1 MLPVG
6 GGGTCADANARSG
19 GSSIGGG
26 DGILPAAN
34 TGSGGAGG
42 TRQNDYTSA
51 QAGADGVVII
61 RYPKGT
67 WSSDAT
73 GVATVDQN
81 GLVTA
86 VAGAGGT
93 ATISYTIGGSTYGSI
108 SITVKKPSTTPPD
121 ISGSTSICTGGS
133 TTLTSDGSSNL
144 GTDAVQVWYQGGCG
158 DDAFDQNWNTQP
170 YNTTTTILNSNVNGI
185 LILTSTNNDPNIS
198 MPNLGSFAAST
209 YKYINIRY
217 KTNSSTGV
225 QIYYSKNTTNSD
237 LSESQVVNGTYNNN
251 GSWNIISLDMSSSA
265 NWTGTIN
272 GWRFDWATTNAA
284 TVEIDFISLSQYPI
298 IAQGTSITVSPTVN
312 TTYATKIKGYCNNTA
327 CSSATVTVV
336 ADPTLSAP
344 SNVTICYGGST
355 SFTSTLTGGTGT
367 QDPVWEYSSNG
378 SSWGTVANG
387 TPTNAT
393 YANTGTATLG
403 ISGNIAAGTY
413 YYRRNL
419 VVTGVGCNA
428 TSSNATV
435 TINPTPTAT
444 ISGDVTVCQG
454 AAAQTITFT
463 NPQALAVT
471 VTYNT
476 NQTINIVA
484 NGTATV
490 SQSAT
495 TSGTFTYTLNSVVYQ
510 TAPTCSN
517 NISGSATVTVRP
529 TISTPTASATLAQCT
544 DPTNPYAD
552 LSATAPGV
560 GVSGA
565 WSIVSGPGS
574 FGDNTSNTTSITG
587 LSASGGTTQVQWT
600 LSYTSAPA
608 CAVSLATPVSITPT
622 SLATL
627 TQISLANSG
636 SNNYCRSCYVKDG
649 KSYTYYDNTGKIIAT
664 ITDPSGNGE
673 MGASEV
679 CIGYDYAAPTAPTA
693 ANVKTVTTSLGDQQ
707 PYLPR
712 YWSINPTTK
721 TGQTVSVTLYFTSAE
736 LSALA
741 SKSTTT
747 PRYTFTTGLYAT
759 ALAMTK
765 YPNGQGGSFTAPA
778 SADGVNVPIILN
790 TYNSDGYKVSF
801 LVNTFSTFYIHP
813 QFYPFA
819 PLPVELVSF
828 TGWNQG
834 SVNQL
839 QWITASE
846 LNTDKFEVEKSTVS
860 GVWNTIGSKT
870 AAGNSNI
877 KLTYNFTDNNPVV
890 GDNYYRLKMID
901 LDGTFKYSN
910 TINIPISEAIT
921 NGFIGVYPNPTGG
934 ELNVDIQ
941 SVGLY
946 DTYVSVYDVLGK
958 TIFEK
963 PVTIVRGMNKLQ
975 FNFNQFAKGTYIL
988 RFADAQGTL
997 HSTKFV
1003 KD

>member
-1 MLPVG
+1 
-6 GGGTCADANARSG
+6 
-19 GSSIGGG
+19 
-26 DGILPAAN
+26 
-34 TGSGGAGG
+34 
-42 TRQNDYTSA
+42 
-51 QAGADGVVII
+51 VVII
-61 RYPKGT
+61 RYPKGI

-93 ATISYTIGGSTYGSI
+93 ATISYTMGTGAELRTYGSV
-108 SITVKKPSTTPPD
+108 SITVKKPSTDPPA

-170 YNTTTTILNSNVNGI
+170 YTTTTTTLNSNVNGI
-185 LILTSTNNDPNIS
+185 LNLTSTNNDPNIS

-284 TVEIDFISLSQYPI
+284 TVEIDFISLSKYPI

-327 CSSATVTVV
+327 CKSATVTVTPQIV
-336 ADPTLSAP
+336 APVLNVKTPNAASVCAGTNVNATITAGSGGTSASDTYEYRTNGTGSWVSYTSGTNLSTTGLTQVEIRVSRSAGTG
-344 SNVTICYGGST
+344 SGCTATGST
-355 SFTSTLTGGTGT
+355 TIA
-367 QDPVWEYSSNG
+367 
-378 SSWGTVANG
+378 SW
-387 TPTNAT
+387 
-393 YANTGTATLG
+393 
-403 ISGNIAAGTY
+403 
-413 YYRRNL
+413 
-419 VVTGVGCNA
+419 
-428 TSSNATV
+428 
-435 TINPTPTAT
+435 TINPTPTAGVIAIADAAVCPGSASSITSTTPGTGTGAITYRWESSTTDAASGFTTVAGETNATLSPT
-444 ISGDVTVCQG
+444 I
-454 AAAQTITFT
+454 
-463 NPQALAVT
+463 
-471 VTYNT
+471 
-476 NQTINIVA
+476 
-484 NGTATV
+484 
-490 SQSAT
+490 SAT
-495 TSGTFTYTLNSVVYQ
+495 TWFRRVTIATSGVACESV
-510 TAPTCSN
+510 PSN
-517 NISGSATVTVRP
+517 VVQLFASADNTGVL
-529 TISTPTASATLAQCT
+529 ASATSTKTCLVNDANWHYFRNSTGQIIAAVNSQGKDLGNVTITVTIESGKEYFSGDFYDSPKHGNGGLGRNGVCLGL
-544 DPTNPYAD
+544 PELSMRRWYEISSTNPIPNDKSTLVKFFFTSDDYSNYTSEILRWLNKHPGMNYGLCYGIPSGGTNLAV
-552 LSATAPGV
+552 SRNTANDVPAVGGV
-560 GVSGA
+560 A
-565 WSIVSGPGS
+565 
-574 FGDNTSNTTSITG
+574 FSITG
-587 LSASGGTTQVQWT
+587 TPFEYNLTRDAFSDYRFHTNGG
-600 LSYTSAPA
+600 
-608 CAVSLATPVSITPT
+608 
-622 SLATL
+622 
-627 TQISLANSG
+627 
-636 SNNYCRSCYVKDG
+636 
-649 KSYTYYDNTGKIIAT
+649 
-664 ITDPSGNGE
+664 
-673 MGASEV
+673 
-679 CIGYDYAAPTAPTA
+679 IG
-693 ANVKTVTTSLGDQQ
+693 Q
-707 PYLPR
+707 
-712 YWSINPTTK
+712 
-721 TGQTVSVTLYFTSAE
+721 
-736 LSALA
+736 
-741 SKSTTT
+741 
-747 PRYTFTTGLYAT
+747 
-759 ALAMTK
+759 
-765 YPNGQGGSFTAPA
+765 
-778 SADGVNVPIILN
+778 
-790 TYNSDGYKVSF
+790 
-801 LVNTFSTFYIHP
+801 
-813 QFYPFA
+813 

-877 KLTYNFTDNNPVV
+877 QRTYDFTDIQPVI

-921 NGFIGVYPNPTGG
+921 NGFAGVYPNPTGG

-946 DTYVSVYDVLGK
+946 DTKVSVYDVLGK